1 MTIRARLTAWY
12 AGVLLASLLVLF
24 AGLYY
29 ELVLER
35 NNDLAEGRA
44 REPVETEIQ
53 EILTYYAIPSVIMT
67 LVGGWW
73 LMKRALQPI
82 SHLTIIAEQISAQ
95 NLGQR
100 LPRTFNND
108 ELDRL
113 TEVFNKVMDRL
124 EASFAREREFTL
136 HASHEL
142 KTPLTIL
149 RGQIETSLGNP
160 ALAPTQRDQLAD
172 HLDEIQRLA
181 CIVDELALLAN
192 ADAGQIQLQMAPVRF
207 NDLVA
212 DTTADAQLLGETTKI
227 TVSLHDEAPCHILG
241 DRHRLR
247 QLLITLA
254 DNALK
259 YCPEHGRIQIRLRPN
274 NGMALLEISNTGP
287 GIPES
292 QLPKVFDRF
301 FRSDPAHGT
310 RIEGSGLGL
319 AIAKWITQAHAGTI
333 EIRSIPHLE
342 TTISV
347 QLPLA
352 APKET
357 ADRETEAPHQGA
369 PLISR

>member
-12 AGVLLASLLVLF
+12 SGVLLGSLLVLF

-29 ELVLER
+29 ELVVER

-44 REPVETEIQ
+44 REPVEKEIR
-53 EILTYYAIPSVIMT
+53 EILAYYAIPSVIMT

-82 SHLTIIAEQISAQ
+82 SNLTTIAEQISAQ

-124 EASFAREREFTL
+124 EESFAREREFTL

-160 ALAPTQRDQLAD
+160 TLPATQKDLLAD

-192 ADAGQIQLQMAPVRF
+192 ADAGRIQLRMEPVLF

-212 DTTADAQLLGETTKI
+212 DTAADAKLLGEAAKI
-227 TVSLHDEAPCHILG
+227 AVDYAPGAPCHVLG

-259 YCPEHGRIQIRLRPN
+259 YCPEQGRIQFRINPA
-274 NGMALLEISNTGP
+274 NGMALLEISNTGA

-301 FRSDPAHGT
+301 FRCDPAHGT

-319 AIAKWITQAHAGTI
+319 AIAKWITQAHFGSI
-333 EIRSIPHLE
+333 EIRSIPNQE
-342 TTISV
+342 TTVSV
-347 QLPLA
+347 HLPLA
-352 APKET
+352 APFPNQTVNE
-357 ADRETEAPHQGA
+357 
-369 PLISR
+369 